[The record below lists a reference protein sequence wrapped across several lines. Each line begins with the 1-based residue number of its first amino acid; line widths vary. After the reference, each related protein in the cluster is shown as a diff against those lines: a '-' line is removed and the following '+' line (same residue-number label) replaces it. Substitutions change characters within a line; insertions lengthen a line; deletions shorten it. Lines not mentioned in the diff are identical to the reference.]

1 VTCAA
6 LVAIVEEGMSMT
18 VVVVVINTHATVV
31 IAALGLSLFERQNQ
45 SIRVSAWTR
54 CWGK

>member
-18 VVVVVINTHATVV
+18 VVVVVVNTHATVV
-31 IAALGLSLFERQNQ
+31 IAALGLSLFEHQNQ